1 MLKWTKGIYI
11 YTCGLQGL
19 QWYAEKLKMDEDGDV
34 AQEFLDEVV
43 SHAPGS
49 LPRACRNFKLIV
61 KTIPAK
67 LKGPVCTSD
76 GNVVQCIEST
86 MGSTYIHLGS

>member
-34 AQEFLDEVV
+34 AQEFLTETITSPSALDNHNLE
-43 SHAPGS
+43 A
-49 LPRACRNFKLIV
+49 K
-61 KTIPAK
+61 IPANK
-67 LKGPVCTSD
+67 VERS
-76 GNVVQCIEST
+76 NMHIER
-86 MGSTYIHLGS
+86 